1 MKTVLVPKKNE
12 RDVAEI
18 SEEIKGGI
26 EIFYVEVMEDVLAY
40 ALCKEEDIGKDQ
52 KNKNGN

>member
-1 MKTVLVPKKNE
+1 M
-12 RDVAEI
+12 AEI